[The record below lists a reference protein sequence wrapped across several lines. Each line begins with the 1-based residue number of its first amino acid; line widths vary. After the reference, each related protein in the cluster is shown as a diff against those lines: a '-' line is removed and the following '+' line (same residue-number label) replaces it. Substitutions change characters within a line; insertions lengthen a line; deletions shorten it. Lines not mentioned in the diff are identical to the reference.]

1 VGFEVTA
8 QAYRRFMGRYSEPL
22 AVVFADACSVPT
34 DGSSGLRA
42 LDVGCGTGALTRV
55 LVDRLGVDA
64 VGACDPSESFVAAV
78 RSRFPGLD
86 VRAASAEALPYDDS
100 AFERTL
106 AGLVVHFMAD
116 PVAGLAEMARVTV
129 PGGVVGATVWD
140 FETGAG
146 PLDVFW
152 RAARTLDPDVRD
164 ESGLAGVRAGQL
176 LALFESAGMAGAVPS
191 ALSVDVVHPSFEEW
205 WEPFTLGV
213 GPAGD
218 LVQRLSDGDRQA
230 LRARCREMLPPAPF
244 TVSAGAWTVTW
255 SKPGAS
261 V

>member
-1 VGFEVTA
+1 MGFEVPA

-22 AVVFADACSVPT
+22 AVVFAEACDVPAV
-34 DGSSGLRA
+34 GAPGLRS
-42 LDVGCGTGALTRV
+42 LDVGCGTGALTQV
-55 LVDRLGVDA
+55 LVERLGVEA

-86 VRAASAEALPYDDS
+86 VRRATAESLPYDDAS
-100 AFERTL
+100 FDRTL

-116 PVAGLAEMARVTV
+116 PVAGLADMARVTA

-140 FETGAG
+140 YETAAG
-146 PLDVFW
+146 PLSVFW
-152 RAARTLDPDVRD
+152 RAARILDPDVDD
-164 ESGLAGVRAGQL
+164 ESGLAGVRKGQL
-176 LALFESAGMAGAVPS
+176 PALFESAGMDGAVPS
-191 ALSVDVVHPSFEEW
+191 LLSVDVVHPSFEEW

-218 LVQRLSDGDRQA
+218 FVQRLSDDDRRTLQ
-230 LRARCREMLPPAPF
+230 ARCRELLPPAPF
-244 TVSAGAWTVTW
+244 TVAAGAWTVVWT
-255 SKPGAS
+255 KTGAG